1 MQRTH
6 PSQVTISP
14 DNQWMKTLAPK
25 GMEAVWSEENTG
37 SLKSNAVTLPMRLE
51 EIFAFYNHH
60 RGSRSKVHK

>member
-1 MQRTH
+1 
-6 PSQVTISP
+6 
-14 DNQWMKTLAPK
+14 MKTLAPK